1 MNYDATLH
9 AFVFDELPDGLVLGL
24 NETEPLVKNV
34 ECIDLGGEVKYLLT
48 ETPAE
53 VLWEGENA

>member
-1 MNYDATLH
+1 MDYDTMLH
-9 AFVFDELPDGLVLGL
+9 AFISEGIPDGLHIGL
-24 NETEPLVKNV
+24 CESEPVVKNV

-53 VLWEGENA
+53 ILWEGEHA